1 MNAAKVPAILDAPTI
16 DAMLREE
23 GVAGT
28 GMDYNLHRYLGIE
41 VDLEQTQT
49 LDDDERLAFKDE
61 ILRSLDTRLT
71 TILGL

>member
-28 GMDYNLHRYLGIE
+28 GMDYNLHRYLGRQVGIHGQSRTSSQLQSPHLTAHHIK
-41 VDLEQTQT
+41 V
-49 LDDDERLAFKDE
+49 LDRK
-61 ILRSLDTRLT
+61 LR
-71 TILGL
+71 